1 MEHGF
6 IAWAKQRAM
15 RLPKI
20 KLGIGDDCALMA
32 SDGSDWVVTTDS
44 LCEGTHFILQ
54 ECGPLAVGKK
64 LVGVNLSDLAS
75 MAAVPSAVFLSLCLP
90 RKHADRLGAEIY
102 EGVCQACQEYNVAIG
117 GGDTNVWDGPLVV
130 HLTAIGTA
138 RPEGS
143 WLRSG
148 ARPGDKIVVS
158 GRLGGSLL
166 GKHLDFEPR
175 LKIAQRLYPLGI
187 VQAATDI
194 SDGLGVDLLNITVA
208 SRCGAEVDL
217 ERIPISD
224 AAIEASETSGK
235 SPLEHAIGDGEDFE
249 LLMAVDP
256 AKIAL
261 LPSEVDGVP
270 LTVIGTFVSRTG
282 LWSRNKRGVV
292 QLQPRGY
299 VHGS

>member
-20 KLGIGDDCALMA
+20 KLGIGDDCALIA

-44 LCEGTHFILQ
+44 LCEGTHFILDQ
-54 ECGPLAVGKK
+54 CGPQAVGRK

-75 MAAVPSAVFLSLCLP
+75 MAAVPVAVFLSLCLP
-90 RKHADRLGAEIY
+90 RKSADLLGSEIY
-102 EGVCQACQEYNVAIG
+102 EGVCEACEKYNVAIG

-138 RPEGS
+138 RPAGS

-148 ARPGDKIVVS
+148 ARPGDKIVLS

-175 LKIAQRLYPLGI
+175 LRLAQALYPLGI

-194 SDGLGVDLLNITVA
+194 SDGLGIDLLNLTAA
-208 SRCGAEVDL
+208 SRCGAEVELD
-217 ERIPISD
+217 RIPISD
-224 AAIEASETSGK
+224 AAMERSKSSGHTA
-235 SPLEHAIGDGEDFE
+235 LEHAIGDGEDFE

-256 AKIAL
+256 AQIDQ
-261 LPSEVDGVP
+261 LPSEIDGVP

-282 LWSRNKRGVV
+282 LWSRSKGRIE

-299 VHGS
+299 VHG